1 MGSHCQLPEHFLN
14 MTTLKYIL
22 THTLHMI
29 FRKSRM
35 GSHCISCRDFFK
47 FDHLVIGSYSY
58 FVYDDLGVAGWA
70 ATATAAGTKEPSGTD

>member
-1 MGSHCQLPEHFLN
+1 
-14 MTTLKYIL
+14 MTTLKNIL
-22 THTLHMI
+22 TYTLYMI

-58 FVYDDLGVAGWA
+58 FIYDDLGEQDDHLEIHSYLYSVY
-70 ATATAAGTKEPSGTD
+70 DI